1 MHQFLNIGNGIIIS
15 MFNLMIGIGAIF
27 GFLYLEKQIKKN
39 KINFETDKNIYKS
52 IIISSFGGL
61 LGAKTFEMI
70 YKQIEFTITNFL
82 ECGMTFY
89 GGLITGSIIFFVIN
103 NRLKTNNVLAFN
115 LLIPS
120 IILFHGFG
128 RLGCFLAG
136 CCYGRPTDI
145 IFGVSYPKGSL
156 PYQHFSFNK
165 LHPTQLYEAA
175 FLFILFL
182 IIIKFV
188 SFKKRTAFYLLS
200 YSIFRFFIEFIRA
213 DYRGTLLTDSLSPS
227 QIISILFLIIGS
239 FLLLSKKTNIKQHFL
254 SK

>member
-1 MHQFLNIGNGIIIS
+1 
-15 MFNLMIGIGAIF
+15 MIGIGAIF
-27 GFLYLEKQIKKN
+27 GFLYLETQIKNN
-39 KINFETDKNIYKS
+39 KINFQTDKNIYKS
-52 IIISSFGGL
+52 IIISIFGGL

-70 YKQIEFTITNFL
+70 YKQIEFTISNFF

-89 GGLITGSIIFFVIN
+89 GGLIIGSIIFFIIN

-115 LLIPS
+115 LLAPS

-136 CCYGRPTDI
+136 CCYGKPTDI
-145 IFGVSYPKGSL
+145 IIGVSYPEGSL
-156 PYQHFSFNK
+156 PYQHFSCTK

-188 SFKKRTAFYLLS
+188 SFKKRTAIYFLS
-200 YSIFRFFIEFIRA
+200 YSIFRFLIEFIRA
-213 DYRGTLLTDSLSPS
+213 DYRGTLLTDFLSPS
-227 QIISILFLIIGS
+227 QIISIFFLIIGY
-239 FLLLSKKTNIKQHFL
+239 FLLLSQKTNTKHHFL